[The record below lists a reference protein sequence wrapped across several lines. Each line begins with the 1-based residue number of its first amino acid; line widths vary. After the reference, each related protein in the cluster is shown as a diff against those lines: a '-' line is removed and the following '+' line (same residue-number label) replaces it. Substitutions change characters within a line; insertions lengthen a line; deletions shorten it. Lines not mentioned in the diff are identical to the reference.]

1 MVERGS
7 WLRVVWVVG
16 VYDNGRYQKMST
28 RCSAMKVTKEQAQQN
43 RQALLDAAGRLFKKH
58 RIDGIGVAEVS
69 REAGLTPGALYKH
82 FADKQDLAAQAFS
95 HAFRRGFDRV
105 NAPPPGAQRPVDTYL
120 KAYLSPRLRDDL
132 EAGCPLIAS
141 ACETG
146 RQGEQLSQSFAD
158 AFVEFRAS
166 VESALPD
173 TGDAAQRAALA
184 SVFVAAFVGA
194 IAIWQTRCSIRCVVC
209 WRRWRRHR
217 AAPRPARL
225 RPAPNPVEARSV
237 LVLAAVGAQGG
248 FADQVVGR
256 QAPFLGVIA
265 HMFGHD
271 LVHLRRRKIVGRA
284 QKIAIAQGGVPD
296 AHDIAH
302 EHQDVAT
309 ILGALQ
315 ALALPLVGF

>member
-1 MVERGS
+1 
-7 WLRVVWVVG
+7 
-16 VYDNGRYQKMST
+16 
-28 RCSAMKVTKEQAQQN
+28 MKVTKEQAQQN

-58 RIDGIGVAEVS
+58 GIDGIGVAEVS

-194 IAIWQTRCSIRCVVC
+194 NAISRGVVKAD
-209 WRRWRRHR
+209 RDL
-217 AAPRPARL
+217 A
-225 RPAPNPVEARSV
+225 NEV
-237 LVLAAVGAQGG
+237 LDQVRGVLAS
-248 FADQVVGR
+248 
-256 QAPFLGVIA
+256 
-265 HMFGHD
+265 
-271 LVHLRRRKIVGRA
+271 
-284 QKIAIAQGGVPD
+284 
-296 AHDIAH
+296 
-302 EHQDVAT
+302 
-309 ILGALQ
+309 
-315 ALALPLVGF
+315 LASTPGCAKTGEASPGSEPC